1 MSILA
6 YLFYTGDERTNDS
19 LWNIKFY
26 DKQTTIVFV
35 IILFLKNIKIYN
47 HLFLTLM
54 LKMKETKSNIMKL
67 IVKELLLNIVKH
79 N

>member
-26 DKQTTIVFV
+26 DKQTTICICNLLPASV
-35 IILFLKNIKIYN
+35 I
-47 HLFLTLM
+47 
-54 LKMKETKSNIMKL
+54 
-67 IVKELLLNIVKH
+67 
-79 N
+79 